1 MATVIDKPATTT
13 ASPPKPLLVGPENHG
28 LAMPFEGFIEADFVE
43 GWLYELARGI
53 VVVTEVPGIHHGRI
67 VARVTETFVLYD
79 VSHRGIINYRAGGGE
94 CSIRLP
100 GMKSDR
106 HPDQA
111 IYLFPD
117 PKGPGVWTRW
127 APQIVVEVVSASGGD
142 RDYVEKREE
151 YLRIGVL
158 EYWILDPKR
167 RRMLVLARMGD
178 VWEESVLNDEAIHRT
193 DLLPGLEVRVGEI
206 LGPPADEDAGLD
218 EDGGN
223 GED

>member
-1 MATVIDKPATTT
+1 MA
-13 ASPPKPLLVGPENHG
+13 
-28 LAMPFEGFIEADFVE
+28 FEAFVEADFVE

-67 VARVTETFVLYD
+67 VSRLNETFVVYD
-79 VSHRGIINYRAGGGE
+79 ISHRGIINYRAGGGE
-94 CSIRLP
+94 CRIRLP

-111 IYLFPD
+111 IYLSPE
-117 PKGPGVWTRW
+117 PKGPRVWTRW
-127 APQIVVEVVSASGGD
+127 VPQIVVEVVSVSGED

-167 RRMLVLARMGD
+167 RRMLVLSRLGD
-178 VWEESVLNDEAIHRT
+178 VWEEAVLAENAIHRT
-193 DLLPGLEVRVGEI
+193 YLLPGLEVNVGEI
-206 LGPPADEDAGLD
+206 LGPPAEVD
-218 EDGGN
+218 EDGLDDEVEN
-223 GED
+223 GEH